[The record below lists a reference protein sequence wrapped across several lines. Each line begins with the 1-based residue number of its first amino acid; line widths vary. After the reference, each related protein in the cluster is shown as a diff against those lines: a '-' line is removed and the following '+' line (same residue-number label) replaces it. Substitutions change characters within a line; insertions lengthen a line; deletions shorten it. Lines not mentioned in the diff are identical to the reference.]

1 MRHQVFGRKLNR
13 TSKQR
18 KGLFKNLMLS
28 LIQHGA
34 IETTEAKAKSI
45 RGLADTMIHRAQ
57 TNSMATA
64 RVLASFFGTR
74 EIVHKLMHEVA
85 PAMKDRVSGFTR
97 IIRLGRRQ
105 GDNSEMVRLELTTKP
120 EVKVEK
126 KVAKVLTKVDAKAA
140 IKGVA
145 PKGIKTEAKVVEAE
159 PVIKKTATTKKA
171 AKVAKK

>member
-1 MRHQVFGRKLNR
+1 MRHQVFGRKLGR

-18 KGLFKNLMLS
+18 KGLFKNLVLS

-45 RGLADTMIHRAQ
+45 RGLVDTLIHKAQ
-57 TNSMATA
+57 TNSAATA

-74 EIVHKLMHEVA
+74 EVVHKLMQEIA

-105 GDNSEMVRLELTTKP
+105 GDNAEAVRMELVARP
-120 EVKVEK
+120 EQKEEK
-126 KVAKVLTKVDAKAA
+126 KKSVPRVLAKT
-140 IKGVA
+140 A
-145 PKGIKTEAKVVEAE
+145 PQSEAKVVEAE
-159 PVIKKTATTKKA
+159 PVVKKEETKS
-171 AKVAKK
+171 VAKKTTKTVKK